1 LRAEAYRAARRY
13 SDKQLLPYGERVKH
27 VAQSYL
33 KTLLVFI
40 AFALL
45 PAALVPASD
54 RDDEASQAP
63 GAAAYLTALRAG
75 RVEQLDRPE
84 IAIGYQLAPDSPPPV
99 GADLYVSTDEGA
111 SWTKAPIAD
120 PLANPLPFTAN
131 TDGLYGFYIV
141 LHGETGCTPDPL
153 PGTVPQRWVMVDR
166 ETPMIRLR
174 RMEIETT
181 STGGNIL
188 HLEWLATDA
197 TNNLPVG
204 PVTLSYQTDNF
215 GAFVAIARN
224 LDARGSFDWH
234 MPMNVTGELRIQ
246 LTATDRAGNRDTFT
260 SHPKIIGTQK
270 ATGRVRTNKSVS
282 INDTNNDSQDDSQA
296 NHSSSVKLV
305 SANKKSQDGT
315 PLSPFAERRDG
326 SVDADEIVDAA
337 TTDAET
343 SAEKRYD
350 LARWHRA
357 RGEYR
362 LALRY
367 FREALDADANLYKA
381 QNDLATTH
389 LLLGELDAAEAAYR
403 TVIESEPMFAPALEG
418 LSVVQI
424 KQRRY
429 RSAQATLNKLV
440 QLRPND
446 ADVLIQFGD
455 ACLFVGDRRAA
466 RSAWQKAAAQKDVT
480 PELKEKAN
488 RRLSIY
494 QHDRLS
500 ALRDPLE

>member
-1 LRAEAYRAARRY
+1 M
-13 SDKQLLPYGERVKH
+13 LPNGKRVNN
-27 VAQSYL
+27 VAQSFHKVVL
-33 KTLLVFI
+33 AVI
-40 AFALL
+40 ICAAFPVAVAHANT
-45 PAALVPASD
+45 PIE
-54 RDDEASQAP
+54 DDAQTA
-63 GAAAYLTALRAG
+63 GAVAYLTALRAG
-75 RVEQLDRPE
+75 QVEQLDRPE

-99 GADLYVSTDEGA
+99 AADLYVSTDEGA
-111 SWTKAPIAD
+111 TWTKAPIAE
-120 PLANPLPFTAN
+120 PVANPLPFTADG
-131 TDGLYGFYIV
+131 DGLFGFYIV
-141 LHGETGCTPDPL
+141 LHGETGCTPDPM

-166 ETPMIRLR
+166 NAPMIRLR

-215 GAFVAIARN
+215 GAFVPIARN

-234 MPMNVTGELRIQ
+234 MPMNVTGELRVQ
-246 LTATDRAGNRDTFT
+246 LTAADRAGNRDTFT
-260 SHPKIIGTQK
+260 SHPKIIGNQK
-270 ATGRVRTNKSVS
+270 PTGRVRTNKRVS
-282 INDTNNDSQDDSQA
+282 INDTDDESQGESQS
-296 NHSSSVKLV
+296 NHNSPVKLV
-305 SANKKSQDGT
+305 SSNEKSQDHPT
-315 PLSPFAERRDG
+315 LSPFDERRNG
-326 SVDADEIVDAA
+326 SVDANEIVDAA

-403 TVIESEPMFAPALEG
+403 TVIESEPKYAPALEG

-440 QLRPND
+440 QLRPDD
-446 ADVLIQFGD
+446 ADVLIQYGD
-455 ACLFVGDRRAA
+455 ACLFVGDRRTA